1 MKLYVNLAS
10 CSDFF
15 FLKLAIQNN
24 KVSIRVDIGF
34 QTCLPKWDIRDAG
47 SIPQTGRYP
56 GGGHGNPL
64 QYSCWENPMDRGDW
78 RATVHGVTKS
88 QTLSM
93 HACS

>member
-24 KVSIRVDIGF
+24 KVSIRVDTGF
-34 QTCLPKWDIRDAG
+34 RTCLPKWDIRDAG

-78 RATVHGVTKS
+78 RATVHGVIKS